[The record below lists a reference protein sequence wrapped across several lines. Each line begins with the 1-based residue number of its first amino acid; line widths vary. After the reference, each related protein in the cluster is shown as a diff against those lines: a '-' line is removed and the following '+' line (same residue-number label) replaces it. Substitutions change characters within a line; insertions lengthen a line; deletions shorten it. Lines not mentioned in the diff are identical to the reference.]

1 MNESNQPASE
11 PSPQAT
17 ALSVQQQQQHSS
29 SSSVPPELAIIG
41 SSSSRG
47 RTGVYANSHVDSG
60 VRFGPYRGLKIAEE
74 DLMEEMN
81 DNSCMWEVTLPPL
94 SLFYLSSLG
103 QVWRVHILC

>member
-17 ALSVQQQQQHSS
+17 ALSVQQQHSSS

-41 SSSSRG
+41 SSSPQG
-47 RTGVYANSHVDSG
+47 RTGVYAKSRVDSG

-81 DNSCMWEVTLPPL
+81 DNSCMWEVAYLLSFSFIFPL
-94 SLFYLSSLG
+94 
-103 QVWRVHILC
+103 

>member
-17 ALSVQQQQQHSS
+17 ALSVQQQQQQHSS

-41 SSSSRG
+41 SSSPRG
-47 RTGVYANSHVDSG
+47 RTGVYANSRVDSG

-94 SLFYLSSLG
+94 SLSFIFPL
-103 QVWRVHILC
+103 